1 MRPLVVS
8 CTTLLA
14 VVLLSCAGARS
25 GAGFR
30 LPGGD
35 AAAGKL
41 AFESLKCHQ
50 CHRVQGVDFP
60 APSVHPPVPVVL
72 GGEVPHV
79 KTDGEL
85 VTSIVNPSHRISG
98 AYKPE
103 EVKRP
108 DGSSRMPDMTDAMT
122 VHQLVDIVA
131 FLQTRYTVVRPGE
144 AVR

>member
-8 CTTLLA
+8 IGALL
-14 VVLLSCAGARS
+14 VIVLGACAGPRS

-50 CHRVQGVDFP
+50 CHRVKGVDFP

-98 AYKPE
+98 AYSPE
-103 EVKRP
+103 EVMRP
-108 DGSSRMPDMTDAMT
+108 DGTSRMPDMTDAMT
-122 VHQLVDIVA
+122 VHQLVDLVA

-144 AVR
+144 AGR

>member
-8 CTTLLA
+8 FTTLLA
-14 VVLLSCAGARS
+14 VGLLGCAGARS

-35 AAAGKL
+35 ASAGRL

-50 CHRVQGVDFP
+50 CHRVEGVDFP

-85 VTSIVNPSHRISG
+85 VTSIVNPSHRITG
-98 AYKPE
+98 AYNPE
-103 EVKRP
+103 EVMRP

-131 FLQTRYTVVRPGE
+131 FLQARYTVVRPGE

>member
-8 CTTLLA
+8 IATVLA

-30 LPGGD
+30 LPDGD
-35 AAAGKL
+35 PAAGKL
-41 AFESLKCHQ
+41 AFEALKCHQ

-60 APSVHPPVPVVL
+60 APSVKPPVPVVL

-79 KTDGEL
+79 KTDGDIL
-85 VTSIVNPSHRISG
+85 TSIINPSHRISG

-103 EVKRP
+103 DVRQP

-122 VHQLVDIVA
+122 VHQLVDMVA
-131 FLQTRYTVVRPGE
+131 FLQTRYTVVRPGGP
-144 AVR
+144 VR

>member
-1 MRPLVVS
+1 MRRLIAPAVSALALV
-8 CTTLLA
+8 LA
-14 VVLLSCAGARS
+14 GCAGARS

-30 LPGGD
+30 LPDGD
-35 AAAGKL
+35 PAAGKL

-50 CHRVQGVDFP
+50 CHRVHGVDFP
-60 APSVHPPVPVVL
+60 APSAHPPVPVVL
-72 GGEVPHV
+72 GGDVPHV

-85 VTSIVNPSHRISG
+85 LTSIVNPSHRISG

-103 EVKRP
+103 EVRLP

-144 AVR
+144 GVR

>member
-8 CTTLLA
+8 IALLA
-14 VVLLSCAGARS
+14 TAVVGCSGARS

-30 LPGGD
+30 LPDGD
-35 AAAGKL
+35 PANGKL
-41 AFESLKCHQ
+41 AFEALKCHQ

-60 APSVHPPVPVVL
+60 APSVKPPVPVVL
-72 GGEVPHV
+72 GGEIPHV
-79 KTDGEL
+79 KTDGDL
-85 VTSIVNPSHRISG
+85 LTSIINPNHRISG

-103 EVKRP
+103 DVRQP

-131 FLQTRYTVVRPGE
+131 FLQTRYTVVRPGGP
-144 AVR
+144 VR